1 MLFIGSI
8 LLHAVKG
15 TSRELLIEVVRDP
28 ASGSS
33 RQILTKQ
40 SSAGSFSQPNV
51 SGAAKWKVVNVGA
64 YTWVAMNDLL
74 KGRLAKGYEIVTV
87 NGKPFVSG
95 DVDDAQILIENGN
108 NWDATKTS
116 QPTPKLKAREVKVTF
131 DVDQLAPI
139 W

>member
-1 MLFIGSI
+1 MLIIGSI

-51 SGAAKWKVVNVGA
+51 SGAAN
-64 YTWVAMNDLL
+64 
-74 KGRLAKGYEIVTV
+74 
-87 NGKPFVSG
+87 
-95 DVDDAQILIENGN
+95 
-108 NWDATKTS
+108 
-116 QPTPKLKAREVKVTF
+116 ARS
-131 DVDQLAPI
+131 
-139 W
+139 

>member
-1 MLFIGSI
+1 
-8 LLHAVKG
+8 
-15 TSRELLIEVVRDP
+15 
-28 ASGSS
+28 
-33 RQILTKQ
+33 
-40 SSAGSFSQPNV
+40 
-51 SGAAKWKVVNVGA
+51 
-64 YTWVAMNDLL
+64 MNDLL

-131 DVDQLAPI
+131 DVGQLAPI